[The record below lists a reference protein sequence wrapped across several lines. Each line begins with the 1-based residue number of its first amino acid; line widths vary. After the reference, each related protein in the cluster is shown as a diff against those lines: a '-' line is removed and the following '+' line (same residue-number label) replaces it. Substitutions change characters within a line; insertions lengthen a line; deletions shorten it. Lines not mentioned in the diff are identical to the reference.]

1 MAKTISPLKL
11 SFKSAVWTQ
20 NKSNHSRSGHPW
32 RPGFDGRVYL
42 PILDR
47 ALKAGAMVSHC
58 ERWRNMP
65 CVTTFSGWRWDE
77 RLPAEIS
84 SSIHPFFICSK
95 NKLHGTK
102 NRSSFTDHL
111 PTRRP
116 IHLPWVRVWSQLLR
130 RFWRPR
136 VFTVG
141 KPHRPRRNQCAST
154 KGQVA
159 AENFGTMTWG

>member
-65 CVTTFSGWRWDE
+65 CVTTFSGRWDE
-77 RLPAEIS
+77 PLPEIS
-84 SSIHPFFICSK
+84 SSIHPFLICSK
-95 NKLHGTK
+95 KKLQQKTAA
-102 NRSSFTDHL
+102 TLQITYL
-111 PTRRP
+111 PEGSRRP
-116 IHLPWVRVWSQLLR
+116 IPSLGHVDLNFSAGFGVHGCLQSESPTYRGGINALP
-130 RFWRPR
+130 PR
-136 VFTVG
+136 A
-141 KPHRPRRNQCAST
+141 KWPRKTLAP
-154 KGQVA
+154 
-159 AENFGTMTWG
+159 